1 MRPTRRQLCSL
12 VGAMVALR
20 TSPGGSGS
28 RPIGKRMSIEILPTA
43 EEAGE
48 DSRSAFSRQLLVE
61 SCLAVA
67 GDMECYDYQIGRLIR
82 KVDQAVTENP
92 AWSSDKPQLL
102 NLVRFAATG
111 FGGRREKV
119 WLASFESS
127 VDPDSPA
134 DLEE

>member
-1 MRPTRRQLCSL
+1 MNSETL
-12 VGAMVALR
+12 
-20 TSPGGSGS
+20 
-28 RPIGKRMSIEILPTA
+28 PIV

-48 DSRSAFSRQLLVE
+48 DARSSFSRQLLVE
-61 SCLAVA
+61 ACLAVA

-82 KVDQAVTENP
+82 KVDQAMTENRS
-92 AWSSDKPQLL
+92 WTGDKPQLM

-127 VDPDSPA
+127 VDPDSPVEP
-134 DLEE
+134 DE

>member
-1 MRPTRRQLCSL
+1 MTTETL
-12 VGAMVALR
+12 
-20 TSPGGSGS
+20 
-28 RPIGKRMSIEILPTA
+28 SIV

-48 DSRSAFSRQLLVE
+48 DARSTFSRQLLVE
-61 SCLAVA
+61 ACLAVA

-82 KVDQAVTENP
+82 KVDQAIVEHPIWTDN
-92 AWSSDKPQLL
+92 KPQML

-127 VDPDSPA
+127 LDPE
-134 DLEE
+134 LHTEFEE

>member
-1 MRPTRRQLCSL
+1 MSSETL
-12 VGAMVALR
+12 
-20 TSPGGSGS
+20 
-28 RPIGKRMSIEILPTA
+28 PIV

-48 DSRSAFSRQLLVE
+48 DARSSFSRQLLVE
-61 SCLAVA
+61 ACLAVA

-82 KVDQAVTENP
+82 KVDQAVTENRS
-92 AWSSDKPQLL
+92 WTGGKPQLM

-127 VDPDSPA
+127 LDPEAPVDFD
-134 DLEE
+134 E